1 VRIDSPQSDPNDPT
15 EAALDRLLAQARWEE
30 PSAESRTRLVE
41 QWTALSRKR
50 QSRWRIG
57 LGLAAAAAI
66 AIAFGIAA
74 LRLTRPRPID
84 VAIESIKPVTYL
96 SINPA
101 PMETQ
106 SRPANLAEQ
115 LALMQLAG
123 TPKPAPRPVAE
134 ERPQPDPVLEGLFA
148 KLNASTIAER
158 FAAARELADAAVGQP
173 QVVARLTTM
182 VKDDKNRREALLALR
197 ISDSAEAAQALAGL
211 PVSRTSQEQLAADT
225 RAIPPGL

>member
-30 PSAESRTRLVE
+30 PSEESHQRLVTG
-41 QWTALSRKR
+41 WTARSRKR
-50 QSRWRIG
+50 RQTRWIRIG
-57 LGLAAAAAI
+57 FAAAAVI
-66 AIAFGIAA
+66 ALMVGIAA
-74 LRLTRPRPID
+74 LRVNPPRPIE
-84 VAIESIKPVTYL
+84 VAIESVDPVKYL